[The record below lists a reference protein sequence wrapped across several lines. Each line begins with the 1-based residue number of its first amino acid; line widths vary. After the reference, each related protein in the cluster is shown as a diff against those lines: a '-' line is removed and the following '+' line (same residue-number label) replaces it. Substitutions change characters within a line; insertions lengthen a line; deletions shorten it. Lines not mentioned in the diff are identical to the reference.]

1 MQVKPGS
8 PSVEQNSA
16 LKEKIKAAMAK
27 HYKAKSE
34 ALDLSGFHTDPGERM
49 VMYNTYTYRET

>member
-16 LKEKIKAAMAK
+16 LKEKKKASVAK
-27 HYKAKSE
+27 HWKAKSE
-34 ALDLSGFHTDPGERM
+34 ALDVSGFHTDPGERM
-49 VMYNTYTYRET
+49 VMYSTHTHRES